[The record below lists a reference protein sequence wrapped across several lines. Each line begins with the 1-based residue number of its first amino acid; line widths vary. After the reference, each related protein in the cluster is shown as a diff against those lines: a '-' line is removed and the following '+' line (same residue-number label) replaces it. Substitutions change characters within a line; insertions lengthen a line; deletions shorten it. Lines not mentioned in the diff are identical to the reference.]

1 MEGELKKVANTH
13 FFNHC
18 FYKNLIT
25 NQEAKI
31 QFDFK
36 CANKLGKP
44 IGFRDIK
51 NYISK
56 TPFFLPVIKWLFHW
70 LILQHSPVGR

>member
-1 MEGELKKVANTH
+1 MSELTEYV
-13 FFNHC
+13 
-18 FYKNLIT
+18 
-25 NQEAKI
+25 
-31 QFDFK
+31 
-36 CANKLGKP
+36 NKLGKP